1 LPEKRNLGGSAMGVH
16 DAEAMHKAVV
26 DANRSRGDL
35 YVQMLRTLER
45 RYGRAEAIAT
55 MKDAIH
61 AWGCGLA
68 AGLAGLAA
76 DDFEGL
82 KHRFALAPDGGAMF
96 GARVDRC
103 DAGGLDVQFETCPLK
118 AAWCEAGLP
127 DDEVAQLCDIA
138 AQADYGTLETAGFAV
153 AIETWRP
160 GRSGC
165 CVLCIRPRNRIQD

>member
-1 LPEKRNLGGSAMGVH
+1 MGVQ
-16 DAEAMHKAVV
+16 DAKALHKALVE
-26 DANRSRGDL
+26 ANRSRGDL

-45 RYGRAEAIAT
+45 RHGRAEAIAT
-55 MKDAIH
+55 MKEAIR

-68 AGLAGLAA
+68 AGLVGLAP

-82 KHRFALAPDGGAMF
+82 KQRFALAPDDGAMF
-96 GARVDRC
+96 GPRVDRC
-103 DAGGLDVQFETCPLK
+103 DPDGMDVQFMTCPLK
-118 AAWCEAGLP
+118 AAWCDAGLAGE
-127 DDEVAQLCDIA
+127 DVAQLCEIA

-165 CVLCIRPRNRIQD
+165 CMLRVRRRVSAAG

>member
-1 LPEKRNLGGSAMGVH
+1 MGVH
-16 DAEAMHKAVV
+16 DAKAMHKAVV
-26 DANRSRGDL
+26 DVNRSRGDL

-45 RYGRAEAIAT
+45 RHGRAEAIAT
-55 MKDAIH
+55 MKEAIR

-68 AGLAGLAA
+68 AGLAGLAPG
-76 DDFEGL
+76 DFEDL
-82 KHRFALAPDGGAMF
+82 KQRFALAPDDGAMF

-103 DAGGLDVQFETCPLK
+103 DAGGMDVQFETCPLK
-118 AAWCEAGLP
+118 AAWCDAGLA
-127 DDEVAQLCDIA
+127 DEEVAQLCEIA

-165 CVLCIRPRNRIQD
+165 CVLRIRPRD